1 MKVLNVLVS
10 RTDRAGDLLLT
21 MPIFRELKTAFPN
34 CRITAHVRKY
44 TASLLKMCPEVD
56 ALIIDDDYAPG
67 IISQPLI
74 EKLKNE
80 EFDAA
85 VLVHPSPRAIMSAF
99 LAKIPKRIGRASNL
113 FMPFLNVRK
122 VQHRSKNVKH
132 EFEYNLDLLAGLID
146 NINPLPYKINSFN
159 DIKPLDSK
167 SVVIHPGSGGSAYN
181 IPVQKYLLLAEI
193 LVNHKISVY
202 VSLGPGEEYLKEV
215 FNKTLKDKI
224 NYIQNVPDFYELAKL
239 FKLKSVFVGGSTG
252 PLHLAAALNMFCVSF
267 FPPVKAMTPNRWG
280 PRGAE
285 SIVFKPDLP
294 QCNGKCSKCPH
305 NGCMQTIPMTPA
317 AETII
322 KHFGD

>member
-56 ALIIDDDYAPG
+56 SIIVDDDFAPG
-67 IISQPLI
+67 LITQPLI
-74 EKLKNE
+74 NKFKSEN
-80 EFDAA
+80 FDVA

-122 VQHRSKNVKH
+122 LQHRSKNIKH
-132 EFEYNLDLLAGLID
+132 EFEYNLDLLSGLIK
-146 NINPLPYKINSFN
+146 NINPLPYKIDVFN
-159 DIKPLDSK
+159 NIKTLEPK

-181 IPVQKYLLLAEI
+181 IPVQKYVLLAEI
-193 LVNHKISVY
+193 LVNHKADVFI
-202 VSLGPGEEYLKEV
+202 SLGPGEEHLKEV
-215 FNKTLKDKI
+215 FDKTLKEKI
-224 NYIQNVPDFYELAKL
+224 SYIQNVPDFYELAKI
-239 FKLKSVFVGGSTG
+239 FKTKSVFVGGSTG
-252 PLHLAAALNMFCVSF
+252 PLHLAAALNMFCVGF

-280 PRGAE
+280 PKGAD
-285 SIVFKPDLP
+285 SIVLKPDLP
-294 QCNGKCSKCPH
+294 QCNGKCGKCLH
-305 NGCMQTIPMTPA
+305 KGCMSTIPMAPA
-317 AETII
+317 AEAII
-322 KHFGD
+322 KHF